1 MSFNPLAGDYA
12 PQDPYRQYHGQP
24 EAEQKRQQYLGQQN
38 LSAGAI
44 AGNNRVVGGD
54 IRAAHQQGGVTR
66 EMQYLEKNLH
76 ALANA
81 IDLLD
86 GRLAAACIAAPETAP
101 GLRGMEPSGCT
112 LANQLAAFNGMLSH
126 QITRLEMLYQGI
138 DL

>member
-1 MSFNPLAGDYA
+1 MSYDYNPA
-12 PQDPYRQYHGQP
+12 
-24 EAEQKRQQYLGQQN
+24 QQN
-38 LSAGAI
+38 ARFDPDVHAKQMAMAQQDIRAAFTGGI
-44 AGNNRVVGGD
+44 AGSGNALGGD
-54 IRAAHQQGGVTR
+54 IRSAQQQGGVTR

-81 IDLLD
+81 IDLLNA
-86 GRLAAACIAAPETAP
+86 RLAAACIAAPETAP
-101 GLRGMEPSGCT
+101 GLRGVEPSGCA